1 MSSILLSLLNR
12 LRLDL
17 FGLSGRRETFSP
29 SMQGVLSRLI
39 ARIDAAPIDPVPDD
53 NIFMEDVF
61 TADVYEKILA
71 LLPGDD
77 SYDYIE
83 HPDAVLPDG
92 TRTRKLLDLTDATLA
107 RLAPDRRAF
116 WREMKAVLTS
126 RALQRAITNKFRNRL
141 EEQYGARW
149 PQMVSVPLFYRDL
162 PGYRI
167 GVHPD
172 ARYKLATM
180 QFYFPADA
188 SQLHLGTSFH
198 IKDDTGFRHCKTN
211 PFKPN
216 SAYAFVRS
224 DHSWH
229 SVSRL
234 GPHESARN
242 TLALTIYQKGSEY
255 KSAYDP
261 GET

>member
-1 MSSILLSLLNR
+1 MPSILLSLLNR

-17 FGLSGRRETFSP
+17 FDPRARRETFSP
-29 SMQGVLSRLI
+29 PMQDILSRLI
-39 ARIDAAPIDPVPDD
+39 DKIDAAPIDPVPDH
-53 NIFMEDVF
+53 NVFMEEIV
-61 TADVYEKILA
+61 TADVYGKILA
-71 LLPGDD
+71 VLPGDG
-77 SYDYIE
+77 SYDYLE

-92 TRTRKLLDLTDATLA
+92 TRTRKLLDLTDATLQ
-107 RLAPDRRAF
+107 RLAPYRRAF
-116 WREMKAVLTS
+116 WREMKSVLTS
-126 RALQRAITNKFRNRL
+126 RALQRAITSKFRHRL
-141 EEQYGARW
+141 DEQYGTRW
-149 PQMVSVPLFYRDL
+149 PQMVSVPLFFRDL

-167 GVHPD
+167 GIHPD

-180 QFYFPADA
+180 HFYFPADA

-198 IKDDTGFRHCKTN
+198 IKDDTGFRLWKTN

-242 TLALTIYQKGSEY
+242 SLALTVYQKGSEY
-255 KSAYDP
+255 KSDYDP
-261 GET
+261 SEK